1 MEMEVHAVLV
11 LIPTVLFAQLIE
23 IHAILAMMVM
33 EKLVQHVQDA
43 LTQIACYANQAQVF
57 VLNVEEMD

>member
-23 IHAILAMMVM
+23 IHAILAKMVM
-33 EKLVQHVQDA
+33 EKLVQHVQYA
-43 LTQIACYANQAQVF
+43 LTQIACYAHLAQVF
-57 VLNVEEMD
+57 VLNVEVLD